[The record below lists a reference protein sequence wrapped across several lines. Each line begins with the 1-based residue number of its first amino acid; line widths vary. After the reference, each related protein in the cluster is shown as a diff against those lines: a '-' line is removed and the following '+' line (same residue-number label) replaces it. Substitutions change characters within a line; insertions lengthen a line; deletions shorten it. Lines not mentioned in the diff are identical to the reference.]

1 MGHGDRNKMKR
12 NKDNEWKPSIR
23 KLGSSYYIDIEELST
38 FFDVRAEMRAQELD
52 EWFSQNDIDD
62 LGVQLVGAEIDGGI
76 EELDYLIRVL
86 TYLKNSH
93 ILDKVKNV
101 DQLLENFPAVP
112 IDKSEE

>member
-1 MGHGDRNKMKR
+1 MRR

-23 KLGSSYYIDIEELST
+23 KLGNKYYVDIDEIST

-52 EWFSQNDIDD
+52 EWFTKNDIDD

-76 EELDYLIRVL
+76 EELDYLIRVF

-93 ILDKVKNV
+93 ILDKVKTV
-101 DQLLENFPAVP
+101 EDMENFFPQS
-112 IDKSEE
+112 IDKTEE

>member
-1 MGHGDRNKMKR
+1 MRR

-23 KLGSSYYIDIEELST
+23 KLGSSYYIDIDELSE

-101 DQLLENFPAVP
+101 EQLLENFPAVP

>member
-1 MGHGDRNKMKR
+1 MRR
-12 NKDNEWKPSIR
+12 NKDNEWQPSIR
-23 KLGSSYYIDIEELST
+23 KLGSKYYIDIEELSE
-38 FFDVRAEMRAQELD
+38 FFDVRAEMRGQELD

-86 TYLKNSH
+86 TYLRNSH

-101 DQLLENFPAVP
+101 EQLLENFPAQS
-112 IDKSEE
+112 IDKTEE

>member
-1 MGHGDRNKMKR
+1 MRR

-23 KLGSSYYIDIEELST
+23 KIGGRHYIDMEELET

-86 TYLKNSH
+86 TYLRNSH

-101 DQLLENFPAVP
+101 EQLLENFPAKSL
-112 IDKSEE
+112 DKTEE

>member
-1 MGHGDRNKMKR
+1 MRR

-93 ILDKVKNV
+93 ILDKVKTV
-101 DQLLENFPAVP
+101 EDMENFFPQS
-112 IDKSEE
+112 IDKTEE

>member
-1 MGHGDRNKMKR
+1 MRR
-12 NKDNEWKPSIR
+12 NKDNEWRPSIR
-23 KLGSSYYIDIEELST
+23 KVGGKHYIDIEELSE

-86 TYLKNSH
+86 TYLRNSH

-101 DQLLENFPAVP
+101 DDLLENFPAKSL
-112 IDKSEE
+112 DKTEE

>member
-1 MGHGDRNKMKR
+1 MRR

-86 TYLKNSH
+86 TYLRNSH

-101 DQLLENFPAVP
+101 EQLLENFPAKS
-112 IDKSEE
+112 IDKTEE

>member
-1 MGHGDRNKMKR
+1 MRR

-23 KLGSSYYIDIEELST
+23 KLGNKYYVDIDEIST

-93 ILDKVKNV
+93 ILDKVKTV
-101 DQLLENFPAVP
+101 EDMENFFPQSL
-112 IDKSEE
+112 DKTEE

>member
-1 MGHGDRNKMKR
+1 MRR

-23 KLGSSYYIDIEELST
+23 KLGNRYYIDIVELSE

-52 EWFSQNDIDD
+52 EWFSQNDLDD

>member
-1 MGHGDRNKMKR
+1 MRR

-23 KLGSSYYIDIEELST
+23 KLGNKYYVDIDEIST

-52 EWFSQNDIDD
+52 EWFTKNDIDD

-93 ILDKVKNV
+93 ILDKVKTV
-101 DQLLENFPAVP
+101 EDMENFFPQS
-112 IDKSEE
+112 IDKTEE

>member
-1 MGHGDRNKMKR
+1 MRR

-23 KLGSSYYIDIEELST
+23 KLGSSYYIDIEELSA

-86 TYLKNSH
+86 TYLKNAH

-101 DQLLENFPAVP
+101 EQLLENFPAVP

>member
-1 MGHGDRNKMKR
+1 MTRNREGD
-12 NKDNEWKPSIR
+12 WKPSIR
-23 KLGSSYYIDIEELST
+23 KLGSSYYIDIEELSE

-86 TYLKNSH
+86 TYLKNAH

-101 DQLLENFPAVP
+101 EQLLENFPAVP

>member
-1 MGHGDRNKMKR
+1 MRR
-12 NKDNEWKPSIR
+12 NKDKEWKPSIR
-23 KLGSSYYIDIEELST
+23 KLGSSYYIDIDELSE

-86 TYLKNSH
+86 TYLRNSH

-101 DQLLENFPAVP
+101 EQLLENFPAKSL
-112 IDKSEE
+112 DKTEE

>member
-1 MGHGDRNKMKR
+1 MTRNREGD
-12 NKDNEWKPSIR
+12 WKPSIR
-23 KLGSSYYIDIEELST
+23 KLGSSYYIDIDELSE

-101 DQLLENFPAVP
+101 EQLLENFPAKSL
-112 IDKSEE
+112 DKTEE

>member
-1 MGHGDRNKMKR
+1 MRRGKGG
-12 NKDNEWKPSIR
+12 EWKPSIR
-23 KLGSSYYIDIEELST
+23 KLGSSYYIDIEELET

-86 TYLKNSH
+86 TYLRNSH

-101 DQLLENFPAVP
+101 EQLLENFPAKS
-112 IDKSEE
+112 IDKTEE

>member
-1 MGHGDRNKMKR
+1 MRR

-86 TYLKNSH
+86 TYLKNAH

-101 DQLLENFPAVP
+101 EQLLENFPAVP

>member
-1 MGHGDRNKMKR
+1 MRR

-23 KLGSSYYIDIEELST
+23 KLGSSYYIDIEELET

-62 LGVQLVGAEIDGGI
+62 LGVQMVGAEIDGGI

-86 TYLKNSH
+86 TYLRNSH

-101 DQLLENFPAVP
+101 EQLLENFPAKS
-112 IDKSEE
+112 IDKTEE

>member
-1 MGHGDRNKMKR
+1 MRR

-23 KLGSSYYIDIEELST
+23 KLGNKYYVDIDEIST

-52 EWFSQNDIDD
+52 EWFTKNDIDD

-76 EELDYLIRVL
+76 EELDSLIRVL

-93 ILDKVKNV
+93 ILDKVKTV
-101 DQLLENFPAVP
+101 EDMENFFPQS
-112 IDKSEE
+112 IDKTEE